1 MNITESYRGPP
12 GQQYPT
18 VSYPPHPQK
27 PKRPPAPRSL
37 KIAVALMYAGLAGSV
52 INMIIWAA
60 GSGVIRR
67 EAVIADPAVAP
78 GQVNGLVGAYAA
90 VAVII
95 GLISAGLWVW
105 MALANRYGQSWARIA
120 STVLF
125 GVYTLTAFGSFA
137 RPTITMPNGSTFDVP
152 GPIAGQ
158 LTTWIIWLAGLAA
171 IIAVWQ
177 RQSSAYYSA
186 VKRHDPGDLA
196 GQYPPYAS
204 YAAYPPYAERQSAA
218 LPPYGA
224 GTGPSAYGFVPPG
237 PPWYGPASPGPA
249 QSPAQA
255 SPDMAAQ
262 PPQATPPPQT

>member
-1 MNITESYRGPP
+1 MNIAGSYRGPP
-12 GQQYPT
+12 GQQDPAT
-18 VSYPPHPQK
+18 SYPPHPQK

-37 KIAVALMYAGLAGSV
+37 QIAVALMYAGLAGSV

-60 GSGVIRR
+60 RSGVIRG
-67 EAVIADPAVAP
+67 EAVTADPAVAP
-78 GQVNGLVGAYAA
+78 AQVNDMVGGYIAL
-90 VAVII
+90 AVII

-105 MALANRYGQSWARIA
+105 MALANRYGQAWARIA

-125 GVYTLTAFGSFA
+125 GVYTLAAFGSFA
-137 RPTITMPNGSTFDVP
+137 SPSATMPNGNRIDVP
-152 GPIAGQ
+152 SPIAGE

-186 VKRHDPGDLA
+186 VKRHDPWSLA

-204 YAAYPPYAERQSAA
+204 YPPYAEWQHAA

-224 GTGPSAYGFVPPG
+224 APGPSASGFVPPG

-249 QSPAQA
+249 QSPPQA
-255 SPDMAAQ
+255 PPDMSAQ
-262 PPQATPPPQT
+262 PPHATPPPQS